1 MHPISTREKCL
12 YFWKNRS
19 GFARLFPEA
28 FAPEVPWVLTKGKRM
43 GFDAPIAQQK
53 KDLVNIFRQVTPQD
67 LVKFGL
73 VPELV
78 GRLPKLIE

>member
-28 FAPEVPWVLTKGKRM
+28 FEPEVPWVLTKGKRM
-43 GFDAPIAQQK
+43 RHPRVKNVRMITEAGMEPAPAFTVI
-53 KDLVNIFRQVTPQD
+53 IPRT
-67 LVKFGL
+67 
-73 VPELV
+73 
-78 GRLPKLIE
+78 